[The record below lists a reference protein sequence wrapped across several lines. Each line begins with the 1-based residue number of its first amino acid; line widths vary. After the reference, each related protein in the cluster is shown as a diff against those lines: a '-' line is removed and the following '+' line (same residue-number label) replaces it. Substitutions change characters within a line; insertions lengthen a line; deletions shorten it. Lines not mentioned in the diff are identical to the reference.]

1 MILDYSALSNFRV
14 HNEYNNV
21 KPCRISDGFDK
32 TQRERKVY
40 LII

>member
-1 MILDYSALSNFRV
+1 MILDDSASSNFRV
-14 HNEYNNV
+14 HNEYNTV
-21 KPCRISDGFDK
+21 KPRRISDGFDK